1 MRALS
6 VSFPHMVRSLGIGLI
21 AFVILVLAAALGGV
35 GGFLIAVAL
44 VLGAFWMMRHRSP
57 RRGA

>member
-44 VLGAFWMMRHRSP
+44 VLGAFWMMRHRSH